1 MEGTDDTPRER
12 KKSELADKI
21 DINMT
26 PMIDIVFQ
34 LLAFFIM
41 SLKIVQP
48 EGDFDVRMPLGAA
61 AAAAPDDD
69 QIPPIRI
76 RLMSGG
82 DGLAGISMNGSPVG
96 DFDELR
102 EKVIG
107 LVGTNSGPNSL
118 ADKTEVELDC
128 DYSLP
133 YRYVVNAISAVSGKV
148 QDGQVIELIKKIK
161 FAPPKKR

>member
-1 MEGTDDTPRER
+1 MADAANGRSR
-12 KKSELADKI
+12 SGLADRV

-61 AAAAPDDD
+61 AAAAPDEE

-76 RLMSGG
+76 RLTAGEN
-82 DGLAGISMNGSPVG
+82 GLGGISMNGTPVA
-96 DFDELR
+96 DFAELQQR
-102 EKVIG
+102 VIA
-107 LVGTNSGPNSL
+107 LVGLESGPNAI

-128 DYSLP
+128 DYGLP
-133 YRYVVNAISAVSGKV
+133 YEYVVNAISAVSGTV
-148 QDGQVIELIKKIK
+148 HNGQIIELIKKIK
-161 FAPPKKR
+161 FAPPKTDP

>member
-1 MEGTDDTPRER
+1 MADADNRPTREG
-12 KKSELADKI
+12 LADKI

-41 SLKIVQP
+41 TLKIVQP

-61 AAAAPDDD
+61 AAAAPDEE

-76 RLMSGG
+76 RLTAGESGLG
-82 DGLAGISMNGSPVG
+82 GISMNGSPVAS
-96 DFDELR
+96 FEELQER
-102 EKVIG
+102 VIA
-107 LVGTNSGPNSL
+107 LVGLDSGPNSI

-128 DYSLP
+128 DQQLP
-133 YRYVVNAISAVSGKV
+133 YEYVVNAISAVSGTV
-148 QDGQVIELIKKIK
+148 QEGQIIELVKKIK
-161 FAPPKKR
+161 FAPPRDES

>member
-1 MEGTDDTPRER
+1 MADADNRPVREG
-12 KKSELADKI
+12 LADKI

-41 SLKIVQP
+41 TLKIVQP

-61 AAAAPDDD
+61 AAAAPDEE

-76 RLMSGG
+76 RLTAGESGLG
-82 DGLAGISMNGSPVG
+82 GISMNGSPVAS
-96 DFDELR
+96 FEELQER
-102 EKVIG
+102 VIA
-107 LVGTNSGPNSL
+107 LVGLDSGPNSI

-128 DYSLP
+128 DQQLP
-133 YRYVVNAISAVSGKV
+133 YEYVVNAISAVSGTV
-148 QDGQVIELIKKIK
+148 QEGQIIELVKKIK
-161 FAPPKKR
+161 FAPPRDES

>member
-1 MEGTDDTPRER
+1 MADAGTKQARGG
-12 KKSELADKI
+12 LADKI

-41 SLKIVQP
+41 TLKIVQP

-61 AAAAPDDD
+61 AAAAPDEE

-76 RLMSGG
+76 RRTAGG
-82 DGLAGISMNGSPVG
+82 TGLGGIAMNGAAVAS
-96 DFDELR
+96 FEELQER
-102 EKVIG
+102 VIA
-107 LVGTNSGPNSL
+107 LVGLDSGPNSI

-128 DYSLP
+128 DEQLP
-133 YRYVVNAISAVSGKV
+133 YEYVVNAISAVSGTV
-148 QDGQVIELIKKIK
+148 QDGQIIELVKKIK
-161 FAPPKKR
+161 FAPPRDDS

>member
-1 MEGTDDTPRER
+1 MAVAEKDQSRSG
-12 KKSELADKI
+12 LADKI

-61 AAAAPDDD
+61 AAAAPDEE

-76 RLMSGG
+76 RLTAGET
-82 DGLAGISMNGSPVG
+82 GLGAIAMNGTPVAS
-96 DFDELR
+96 FAELQER
-102 EKVIG
+102 VIA
-107 LVGTNSGPNSL
+107 LVGLDSGPNSI

-128 DYSLP
+128 DFDLP
-133 YRYVVNAISAVSGKV
+133 YEYVVNAITAVSGTV
-148 QDGQVIELIKKIK
+148 QDLSLIHI
-161 FAPPKKR
+161 

>member
-1 MEGTDDTPRER
+1 MADADNRPTREG
-12 KKSELADKI
+12 LADKI

-41 SLKIVQP
+41 TLKIVQP

-61 AAAAPDDD
+61 AAAAPDEE

-76 RLMSGG
+76 RLTAGESGLG
-82 DGLAGISMNGSPVG
+82 GISMNGSPVAS
-96 DFDELR
+96 FEELQER
-102 EKVIG
+102 VIA
-107 LVGTNSGPNSL
+107 LVGLDSGPNSI

-128 DYSLP
+128 DQQLP
-133 YRYVVNAISAVSGKV
+133 YEYVVNAISAVSGTV
-148 QDGQVIELIKKIK
+148 QEGQIIELVKKIK
-161 FAPPKKR
+161 FAPPRDDS

>member
-1 MEGTDDTPRER
+1 MADADTRPAREG
-12 KKSELADKI
+12 LADKI

-41 SLKIVQP
+41 TLKIVQP

-61 AAAAPDDD
+61 AAAAPDEE

-76 RLMSGG
+76 RLIAGG
-82 DGLAGISMNGSPVG
+82 NGLGGIEMNGTAVTS
-96 DFDELR
+96 FEELQER
-102 EKVIG
+102 VIA
-107 LVGTNSGPNSL
+107 LVGLDSGPNSI

-128 DYSLP
+128 DPQLP
-133 YRYVVNAISAVSGKV
+133 YEYVVNAISAVSGTV
-148 QDGQVIELIKKIK
+148 QDGQIIELVKKIK
-161 FAPPKKR
+161 FAPPRDDL

>member
-1 MEGTDDTPRER
+1 MADADNRPTREG
-12 KKSELADKI
+12 LADKI

-41 SLKIVQP
+41 TLKIVQP

-61 AAAAPDDD
+61 AAAAPDEE

-76 RLMSGG
+76 RLTAGESGLG
-82 DGLAGISMNGSPVG
+82 GIAMNGSPVAS
-96 DFDELR
+96 FEELQER
-102 EKVIG
+102 VIA
-107 LVGTNSGPNSL
+107 LVGLDSGPNSI

-128 DYSLP
+128 DEQLP
-133 YRYVVNAISAVSGKV
+133 YEHVVNAISAVSGTV
-148 QDGQVIELIKKIK
+148 QDGQIIELVKKIK
-161 FAPPKKR
+161 FAPPRDES

>member
-1 MEGTDDTPRER
+1 MADADNRPTREG
-12 KKSELADKI
+12 LADKI

-41 SLKIVQP
+41 TLKIVQP

-61 AAAAPDDD
+61 AAAAPDEE

-76 RLMSGG
+76 RLTAGESGLG
-82 DGLAGISMNGSPVG
+82 GISMNGSPVAS
-96 DFDELR
+96 FEELQER
-102 EKVIG
+102 VIA
-107 LVGTNSGPNSL
+107 LVGLDSGPNSI

-128 DYSLP
+128 DEQLP
-133 YRYVVNAISAVSGKV
+133 YEHVVNAISAVSGTV
-148 QDGQVIELIKKIK
+148 QDGQIIVLVKKIK
-161 FAPPKKR
+161 FAPPRDES

>member
-1 MEGTDDTPRER
+1 MADADTRPARQR
-12 KKSELADKI
+12 LADKI

-41 SLKIVQP
+41 TLKIVQP

-61 AAAAPDDD
+61 AAAAPDEE

-76 RLMSGG
+76 RLTAGETGLGG
-82 DGLAGISMNGSPVG
+82 IEMNGIAVAS
-96 DFDELR
+96 FEELQER
-102 EKVIG
+102 VIA
-107 LVGTNSGPNSL
+107 LVGLDSGPNSI

-128 DYSLP
+128 GHWIMDEMPDATNRAILTWLERQS
-133 YRYVVNAISAVSGKV
+133 VVSVAV
-148 QDGQVIELIKKIK
+148 
-161 FAPPKKR
+161 

>member
-1 MEGTDDTPRER
+1 MADADTRPARQR
-12 KKSELADKI
+12 LADKI

-41 SLKIVQP
+41 TLKIVQP

-61 AAAAPDDD
+61 AAAAPDEE

-76 RLMSGG
+76 RLTAGETGLGG
-82 DGLAGISMNGSPVG
+82 IEMNGTAVAS
-96 DFDELR
+96 FEELQER
-102 EKVIG
+102 VIA
-107 LVGTNSGPNSL
+107 LVGLDSGPNSI

-128 DYSLP
+128 DEQLP
-133 YRYVVNAISAVSGKV
+133 YEYVVNAISAVSGTV
-148 QDGQVIELIKKIK
+148 QDGQIIELVKKIK
-161 FAPPKKR
+161 FAQPRDNP

>member
-1 MEGTDDTPRER
+1 MAGSAGGRAP
-12 KKSELADKI
+12 SGLADKI

-41 SLKIVQP
+41 TLKIVQP

-61 AAAAPDDD
+61 AAAAPDEE

-76 RLMSGG
+76 RLTAGEA
-82 DGLAGISMNGSPVG
+82 GLGSIAMNGTPVG
-96 DFDELR
+96 SFEELQER
-102 EKVIG
+102 VIA
-107 LVGTNSGPNSL
+107 LVGLDSGPNSI

-128 DYSLP
+128 DFQLP
-133 YRYVVNAISAVSGKV
+133 YEYVVNAITAVSGTV
-148 QDGQVIELIKKIK
+148 QDGQIIELVKKIK
-161 FAPPKKR
+161 FAPPKSNS

>member
-1 MEGTDDTPRER
+1 MAKRES
-12 KKSELADKI
+12 KLVSKI

-61 AAAAPDDD
+61 AAAAPDEE

-76 RLMSGG
+76 RLTAGATGLGG
-82 DGLAGISMNGSPVG
+82 IAMNGTPVAN
-96 DFDELR
+96 FAELQER
-102 EKVIG
+102 VIA
-107 LVGTNSGPNSL
+107 LVGLDTGPNSI

-128 DYSLP
+128 DFDLP
-133 YRYVVNAISAVSGKV
+133 YEYVVNAISAVSGTV
-148 QDGQVIELIKKIK
+148 QDGQIIELVKKIK
-161 FAPPKKR
+161 FAPPKGDS

>member
-1 MEGTDDTPRER
+1 MADADSRPAREG
-12 KKSELADKI
+12 LADKI

-41 SLKIVQP
+41 TLKIVQP

-61 AAAAPDDD
+61 AAAAPDEE

-76 RLMSGG
+76 RLTAGESGLG
-82 DGLAGISMNGSPVG
+82 GIAMNGSPVAS
-96 DFDELR
+96 FEELQER
-102 EKVIG
+102 VIA
-107 LVGTNSGPNSL
+107 LVGLDSGPNSI

-128 DYSLP
+128 DEQLP
-133 YRYVVNAISAVSGKV
+133 YEHVVNAISAVSGTV
-148 QDGQVIELIKKIK
+148 QDGQIIELVKKIK
-161 FAPPKKR
+161 FAPPRDES